1 MTRAPAMPDPVR
13 EDFWRVRPSAEGA
26 APFKEWQHF
35 VVLAPGLDVLV
46 NFSLGSSPGSTDD
59 GERLGRV
66 IVLVRTARW
75 TGLVDTAG
83 RLALSRDGARGQFG
97 DHRVEIREAG
107 YRVVVDA
114 PADGVVID
122 VTMRPVTVP
131 VTARRQRLAPGC
143 HLDWSLTARLAV
155 DGRIEVGG
163 QTYPLAGAVGY
174 HDHNWGQ
181 FAWGDDFTWE
191 WGCVLPID
199 RGADWAVVY
208 SSLLNGARTQ
218 LALEQVF
225 VWRGGLNVLAAGG
238 VDVTARGRGRYR
250 ARPELRLP
258 RPMAL
263 VQPRL
268 DADVPHRLEVTARSA
283 GDELTLR
290 FTPESTAQ
298 LLVPSER
305 SPRGVVTINECV
317 GPVELEG
324 RLDGQPIHWEGR
336 GVFELVRR

>member
-1 MTRAPAMPDPVR
+1 MPDPVR
-13 EDFWRVRPSAEGA
+13 EDFWRVRPSASSA
-26 APFKEWQHF
+26 VAFKEWQHF

-46 NFSLGSSPGSTDD
+46 NFSLGSLGSPGSPPGSTGD

-66 IVLVRTARW
+66 IVLVRTSRW
-75 TGLVDTAG
+75 TGFVDTVA
-83 RLALSRDGARGQFG
+83 RLAFSSDGARGQFG
-97 DHRVEIREAG
+97 EHRVELRDAG

-114 PADGVVID
+114 PAHGVVID
-122 VTMRPVTVP
+122 VTMRPATVP
-131 VTARRQRLAPGC
+131 VTARRQRLAPGR

-155 DGRIEVGG
+155 DGRVEAEGRS
-163 QTYPLAGAVGY
+163 YRLAGAVGY

-191 WGCVLPID
+191 WGSVLPLD
-199 RGADWAVVY
+199 GRADWAVVY
-208 SSLLNGARTQ
+208 SSLLNGARTER
-218 LALEQVF
+218 ALEQVF

-238 VDVTARGRGRYR
+238 ADVTARSRGRYR

-268 DADVPHRLEVTARSA
+268 DADVPRRLDVTARGA
-283 GDELTLR
+283 ADELTLR

-305 SPRGVVTINECV
+305 SPRRVVTINECV
-317 GPVELEG
+317 GPVALEG
-324 RLDGQPIHWEGR
+324 QLAGQPIHWEGR
-336 GVFELVRR
+336 GVFELVRH